1 MKVAVVMQDT
11 RGVYGAERATADM
24 VRGLKALGMEVQV
37 WLLEE
42 ARLSGRGE
50 SPLARAFGEVA
61 AVRGFGV
68 EGRISRSLARELR
81 EAAESEKIDV
91 VHSTGYKADVH
102 MAMAA
107 RLAAEESDDGR
118 AGFATVSTVHGWLF
132 RRWALKEWAYYRVNL
147 AALREFDRVVVLS
160 RFYEDL
166 LRRKGLLPTQLA
178 RIATSIEASAVSPGL
193 EREALWE
200 AGATVPFTFG
210 MLGRLSEEK
219 NHAVMLRAARRLDRM
234 TASSPRPWRILVAGD
249 GPLRGKLERMAR
261 RLRVADRVEF
271 AGRLDSS
278 EFFSR
283 IHVLLQPS
291 SMENRPMSI
300 LEAQAWSRAVVASRA
315 GGMPEMVDD
324 GITGTLVA
332 PGDAKGLAAAMKSY
346 WVAPARARQ
355 QGERGRRR
363 LESEGG
369 PEQHCRA
376 LAEVYRVAARR

>member
-11 RGVYGAERATADM
+11 RGVYGAERATVDM
-24 VRGLKALGMEVQV
+24 VRGLKALGLEVQV

-42 ARLSGRGE
+42 ARLAGRGE
-50 SPLARAFGEVA
+50 SPLARAFGAVA
-61 AVRGFGV
+61 EVRGFGV
-68 EGRISRSLARELR
+68 EGRISRGLARELR
-81 EAAESEKIDV
+81 EAAESEKVDV
-91 VHSTGYKADVH
+91 LHSTGYKADVH
-102 MAMAA
+102 VAMAA
-107 RLAAEESDDGR
+107 RLAAEESDAGR

-178 RIATSIEASAVSPGL
+178 RIASSVDAVAVSPGL
-193 EREALWE
+193 AREVLWE
-200 AGATVPFTFG
+200 AGEAVPFTFG

-261 RLRVADRVEF
+261 RLGVADRVEF
-271 AGRLDSS
+271 AGRMDSA
-278 EFFSR
+278 EFFGR

-300 LEAQAWSRAVVASRA
+300 LEAQAWGRPVVASRA

-324 GITGTLVA
+324 GVTGALVA
-332 PGDAKGLAAAMKSY
+332 VGDAKGLAAAMKSY
-346 WVAPARARQ
+346 WIAPERARQ
-355 QGERGRRR
+355 QGERGRKR
-363 LESEGG
+363 LEAEGG
-369 PEQHCRA
+369 AEQHCRG
-376 LAEVYRVAARR
+376 LAEVYRVAKR